1 VALELRIGRFALKKY
16 NSDANMSIKSFPVE
30 VANLRFDPENPRLP
44 EDLERS
50 QAEMF
55 SFIVQEIGVDDLLDS
70 MSTSGM
76 IEADP
81 VIVRLPKAN
90 EEAGKF
96 YVIEGNRRLAALKLL
111 NGEKVQ
117 DDPTKTIPPIAPGVA
132 KSLEAINVQSDWD
145 EDRLQAYLGY
155 KHVTSSREW
164 APEAK
169 ARFVVSRCNGD
180 YSPETLKRFAS
191 SLGTKV
197 PTLRRWLMALLT
209 LREAESESIF
219 DPTKAYSRRYF
230 GTFYTLLGSGSVQD
244 FLSLG
249 EEISEKPVP
258 RDHLDQLG
266 EFISWTVGTADN
278 PPIVN
283 SRQQKQLSAVLQST
297 RALAYFR
304 SKKNLTQALM
314 YTEFNSEEIVGKLQI
329 AAYNIEECLPKLLDV
344 LEQPSVQAA
353 LADLD
358 NAYRKLQRNSSKV

>member
-1 VALELRIGRFALKKY
+1 
-16 NSDANMSIKSFPVE
+16 MPIKIFPVD
-30 VANLRFDPENPRLP
+30 VADLRLDPENPRLP
-44 EDLERS
+44 EDVERT
-50 QAEMF
+50 QEDML
-55 SFIVQEIGVDDLLDS
+55 SFIVHEIGVDDLLDS

-81 VIVRLPKAN
+81 VIVRLPRAN
-90 EEAGKF
+90 EEAGTF

-111 NGEKVQ
+111 NGERLQ
-117 DDPTKTIPPIAPGVA
+117 DDPDMSVPLVAPEIAY
-132 KSLEAINVQSDWD
+132 SLKRINVQSDWE
-145 EDRLQAYLGY
+145 EDKLQAYLGY

-169 ARFVVSRCNGD
+169 ARFVVARCNGD
-180 YSPETLKRFAS
+180 YSQETLKRFAS

-197 PTLRRWLMALLT
+197 PTLRRWLVALLT
-209 LREAESESIF
+209 LRQAETVGAF

-230 GTFYTLLGSGSVQD
+230 GTFYTLLGSGSVQE
-244 FLSLG
+244 FLHLDD
-249 EEISEKPVP
+249 EISNKPVP
-258 RDHLDQLG
+258 KDHVPELA
-266 EFISWTVGTADN
+266 EFISWTIGTAEN

-283 SRQQKQLSAVLQST
+283 SRQQKQLSAVLYSP

-314 YTEFNSEEIVGKLQI
+314 YTEFNSEEIAGKLQI
-329 AAYNIEECLPKLLDV
+329 AAYSIEECLPKLLDV
-344 LEQPSVQAA
+344 LEQSSVQSA